1 MICHSKTLQEEEL
14 RVLGATTALKCIQRH
29 VIGCTGISLV
39 CMPAAGKGGAEERQV
54 VWVRGPHLAAA
65 NGVLLARR
73 RLLTSRQA
81 LFTYPDAEQT
91 RIEAVSADATS
102 VVSAPCLPGQCLLMN
117 QTVEFSVVSIP
128 ASFSESSGVRPVTLA
143 RDSGGAVQPV
153 RPGDTVLIAT
163 NTGGRAARGCT
174 AVGWLMVDDVT
185 DSELWLHAIEA
196 GVQAEVGSPV
206 FLGGHFVAIV
216 VALPTQGSGS
226 EGLRALRIEAIME
239 RLSKRSQ
246 LEDAFDNAPA
256 MRFNS
261 DGHARVLVPASAR
274 AAAPQQHVCVVTPL
288 GPIDQLHRALSVGL
302 TPGAVAHQTNVEE
315 ASTPQLTRVSKPG
328 TYGLGRRGLVVAGF
342 AAIIVLF
349 AFKQR

>member
-1 MICHSKTLQEEEL
+1 M
-14 RVLGATTALKCIQRH
+14 
-29 VIGCTGISLV
+29 
-39 CMPAAGKGGAEERQV
+39 
-54 VWVRGPHLAAA
+54 
-65 NGVLLARR
+65 
-73 RLLTSRQA
+73 
-81 LFTYPDAEQT
+81 
-91 RIEAVSADATS
+91 
-102 VVSAPCLPGQCLLMN
+102 
-117 QTVEFSVVSIP
+117 
-128 ASFSESSGVRPVTLA
+128 
-143 RDSGGAVQPV
+143 
-153 RPGDTVLIAT
+153 
-163 NTGGRAARGCT
+163 
-174 AVGWLMVDDVT
+174 GWLMVDDVT

-261 DGHARVLVPASAR
+261 DGHARVLVPASAM

-302 TPGAVAHQTNVEE
+302 TPGAVAHQTHVEE

-328 TYGLGRRGLVVAGF
+328 AYGLGRRGLVVAGF